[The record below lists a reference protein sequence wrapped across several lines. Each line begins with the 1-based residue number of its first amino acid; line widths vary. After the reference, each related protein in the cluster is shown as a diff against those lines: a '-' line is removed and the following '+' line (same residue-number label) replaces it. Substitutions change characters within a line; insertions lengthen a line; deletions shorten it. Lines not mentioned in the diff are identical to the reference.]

1 MDQIGAKTTPLAM
14 ACAASGN
21 WVEQIVAWNDRVCEL
36 INYIIQYL
44 LCNLTNSLVHTPLL
58 WDDGAACVF
67 VLRHQFNYENMLKQ
81 RHLPCTAF
89 SLHIE
94 SRTAD

>member
-1 MDQIGAKTTPLAM
+1 MAIGFSKA
-14 ACAASGN
+14 ACEINQES
-21 WVEQIVAWNDRVCEL
+21 QCEL